1 MIFDVPWALLG
12 AKIATKS
19 GLGPL
24 ESKFEPSWGSR
35 RLSESTWRRLGAL
48 LEALGALLECLK
60 RGAPHRG
67 EVGERSRRGQ
77 GEIRQQ
83 PGEG

>member
-1 MIFDVPWALLG
+1 MIFDVPRALLG
-12 AKIATKS
+12 AKIAAKS

-24 ESKFEPSWGSR
+24 ESRFEPSWGSW
-35 RLSESTWRRLGAL
+35 RLSEGSCRHLGAL

-60 RGAPHRG
+60 RGDPHRG
-67 EVGERSRRGQ
+67 EVRERSGRGQ
-77 GEIRQQ
+77 GEIKQR